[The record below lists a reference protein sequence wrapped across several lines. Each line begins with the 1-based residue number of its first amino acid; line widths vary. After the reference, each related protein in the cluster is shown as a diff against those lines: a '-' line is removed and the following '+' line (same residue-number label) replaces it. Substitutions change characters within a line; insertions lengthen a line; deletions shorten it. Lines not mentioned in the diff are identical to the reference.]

1 MTAPSPRDRAVPASD
16 RVPTR
21 SNKKAERLDEILS
34 VAAEEFR
41 RRGYAQCTLTDIGD
55 RLGMHKASLYYYV
68 SSKEDL
74 LERAI
79 LRGTAEL
86 RSAVEQVST
95 TDDPL
100 DRFERIV
107 RVHGTTLLE
116 HPDVFGLLV
125 EQRSLLDPSVL
136 ERIATHER
144 RYVGAVREVLAEL
157 ESDGRIDDDDPR
169 LRLRVTMDM
178 MNGIVR
184 WHPPNGEI
192 ASSVDYLWRRVSSS
206 LGLRRRRRRPGGAHP

>member
-1 MTAPSPRDRAVPASD
+1 VPASD
-16 RVPTR
+16 RLPTR
-21 SNKKAERLDEILS
+21 SNKKAERLDEILT

-79 LRGTAEL
+79 LRGTTEL
-86 RSAVEQVST
+86 RAAVEQAST

-125 EQRSLLDPSVL
+125 EQRSLLDPAVL
-136 ERIATHER
+136 DRIGAHER
-144 RYVGAVREVLAEL
+144 RYVGAVRQVLDEL
-157 ESDGRIDDDDPR
+157 DEAGRIEAGDPR

-184 WHPPNGEI
+184 WHPPGGDI
-192 ASSVDYLWRRVSSS
+192 DASVEFLWRRIAGS
-206 LGLRRRRRRPGGAHP
+206 LGLRRRRRRSGADHP